1 MGSFPDARN
10 NGCPKTENT
19 TWIISIFTRYQ
30 KPNDDKW
37 KLSKIV
43 LDIATSP
50 SCLKI
55 TSMRQLGELSIRQNN
70 LSFRPANHDTH
81 EQEQSSL
88 ATELYEQRLKN

>member
-50 SCLKI
+50 SALKL
-55 TSMRQLGELSIRQNN
+55 QV
-70 LSFRPANHDTH
+70 
-81 EQEQSSL
+81 
-88 ATELYEQRLKN
+88 